1 MEHMPSHD
9 VVAGIVPPPRDGKR
23 PYLERSEFARLLGAH
38 TADAGLS
45 EDLAVL
51 SGDTTD

>member
-1 MEHMPSHD
+1 MEHNPAHD
-9 VVAGIVPPPRDGKR
+9 VVAGLVSPARDETR
-23 PYLERSEFARLLGAH
+23 PYLSRSELAQVLSAH
-38 TADAGLS
+38 SADAGLS